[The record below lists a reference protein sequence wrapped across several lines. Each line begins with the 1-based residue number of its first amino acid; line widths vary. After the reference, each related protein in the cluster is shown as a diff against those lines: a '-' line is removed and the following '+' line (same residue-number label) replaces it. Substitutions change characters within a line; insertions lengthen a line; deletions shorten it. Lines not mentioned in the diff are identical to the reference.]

1 MFPAPVNE
9 EEVLFVC
16 LEGRR
21 NLFLFPSVLE
31 QIPKDD
37 RTAVHLLQSR
47 TDDDDEIADIEGGV
61 EGADQ
66 QGTIWNCLELM
77 EQ

>member
-31 QIPKDD
+31 QIPKD

-47 TDDDDEIADIEGGV
+47 TDDDDEIADIEGGG
-61 EGADQ
+61 EGAASK
-66 QGTIWNCLELM
+66 
-77 EQ
+77 EQSGIAWH